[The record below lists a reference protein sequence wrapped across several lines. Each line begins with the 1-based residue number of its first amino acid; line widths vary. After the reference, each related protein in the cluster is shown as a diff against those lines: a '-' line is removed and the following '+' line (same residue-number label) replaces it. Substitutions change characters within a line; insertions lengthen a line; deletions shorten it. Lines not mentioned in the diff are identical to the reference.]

1 MVNFSLKG
9 QITVA
14 DLGILEPGGG
24 GGCVWAGYNFWGLEI
39 VLMPLYT
46 YYLLL

>member
-24 GGCVWAGYNFWGLEI
+24 GGGVFWAG
-39 VLMPLYT
+39 
-46 YYLLL
+46 